1 MLNKLF
7 GQLFETKPGPLAEH
21 DSRLAL
27 AVLLVRVG
35 RSDDEF
41 SEDEKER
48 VEQIL
53 ALRYALSKSEAV
65 ALREDAEVTEQDVTD
80 SVSFTRALKQSVPL
94 NERVGLLEALWEV
107 ALADGERDYNEDG
120 YLRMVCRLLGVNDR
134 DSALARQ
141 HVLAKM
147 QNRIDGRSP

>member
-7 GQLFETKPGPLAEH
+7 GQLFETKPGPLTEH

-35 RSDDEF
+35 RSDDDF

-147 QNRIDGRSP
+147 QN